1 MHFFI
6 RRSEEMTKAK
16 YKSVQPANELKLQR
30 PNVLCVFAGVN
41 VHHSLYLTRN
51 AQSATL
57 ILSLCVFL
65 SLAAATTTT
74 ADNNKKN
81 SQQIQWWKH
90 TYMNTT
96 TTTHNK
102 KYTFHGIGSAS
113 KDSNPKRS

>member
-1 MHFFI
+1 MNF
-6 RRSEEMTKAK
+6 RLRKPYNKSEEMTKAK

-65 SLAAATTTT
+65 SLSLCVCARVCVRVCNESEVCVNEDDFQRRA
-74 ADNNKKN
+74 
-81 SQQIQWWKH
+81 
-90 TYMNTT
+90 
-96 TTTHNK
+96 
-102 KYTFHGIGSAS
+102 
-113 KDSNPKRS
+113 